1 MLLVVAPIT
10 WFSDRWRTPVVNWWR
25 RINHA
30 QLTALPVLNEPNND
44 LERFRACLPQVEL
57 CQKLVGQY
65 ASPLGGL
72 NLGIM
77 RLEISEIAVVEV
89 RHELPQRGG

>member
-1 MLLVVAPIT
+1 M
-10 WFSDRWRTPVVNWWR
+10 
-25 RINHA
+25 
-30 QLTALPVLNEPNND
+30 PVLNQPAED
-44 LERFRACLPQVEL
+44 LVRFKECLPQVEL
-57 CQKLVGQY
+57 CQKLVGPY